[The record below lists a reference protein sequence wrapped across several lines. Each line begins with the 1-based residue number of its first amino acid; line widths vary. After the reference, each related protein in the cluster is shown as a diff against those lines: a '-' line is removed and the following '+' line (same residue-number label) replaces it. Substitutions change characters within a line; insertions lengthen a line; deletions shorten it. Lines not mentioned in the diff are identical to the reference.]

1 MNLPLKSTLIFTV
14 ECKTWLQLFLLCRY
28 GAVTLCQC
36 PGFLLTS
43 LSEEV
48 GSFPCLLPVLFAFCS
63 FKINLCLWC
72 SVCEQ
77 RLIKLSSL
85 WRSTK

>member
-14 ECKTWLQLFLLCRY
+14 ECKTWFQLFLLCRY

-43 LSEEV
+43 LSGEV
-48 GSFPCLLPVLFAFCS
+48 GAVSHVCCLCYLPFVSLKLIFVSGA
-63 FKINLCLWC
+63 L
-72 SVCEQ
+72 SVS
-77 RLIKLSSL
+77 RD
-85 WRSTK
+85 